1 MYFLEYWVYFSSSRI
16 HNSFNSVVKV
26 DAFEALHD
34 QEYLYFILIFNFS
47 KFPPFIILRPTL
59 LFKHF
64 FSGVIRPVFFVF
76 DFFFFNYALLF
87 VSLGSIIT
95 HFIHLLPTHST
106 AMLFL
111 KERLCFLPRPCSF
124 SRAASEIIWLL
135 KWRVGKGGRLQGPQL
150 KAALAFFDIYGQPD
164 YDD

>member
-1 MYFLEYWVYFSSSRI
+1 MTKSIFILYSYLIFPSSLPSLFYVQHCYSNTSFLESLGQFSLS
-16 HNSFNSVVKV
+16 
-26 DAFEALHD
+26 L
-34 QEYLYFILIFNFS
+34 IL
-47 KFPPFIILRPTL
+47 
-59 LFKHF
+59 
-64 FSGVIRPVFFVF
+64 
-76 DFFFFNYALLF
+76 FFFNYALLF

-111 KERLCFLPRPCSF
+111 KEHLCFLPRPCSF